1 MKEPISPEQAA
12 ELKPTVIPPAVY
24 EAFNHFL
31 ILRSDGGGSV
41 RIWREEL
48 VDKVLNLMP
57 DIRQK
62 HGKQEDWL
70 NVEDTYRKL
79 GWTVTFDRPGFN
91 EDYGASWTFSPARKG
106 K

>member
-12 ELKPTVIPPAVY
+12 ELKPTVVPPAVY

-31 ILRSDGGGSV
+31 ILRSDGDRTITITQPEV
-41 RIWREEL
+41 VARIEAQL
-48 VDKVLNLMP
+48 PNL
-57 DIRQK
+57 DYS
-62 HGKQEDWL
+62 WL

-79 GWTVTFDRPGFN
+79 GWTVEYDRPGFN
-91 EDYGASWTFSPARKG
+91 ETYDAFWTFSPKRKG